1 MVSILASSFPVQ
13 PTDFNAENA
22 PAHPMPD
29 ISLTFKNISKT
40 YHLGDQTISALKDV
54 SFSVPAGSIQAVIGE
69 SGAGKSTL
77 FKAAATLEAPD
88 SGQVLLN
95 NTDLWQLRGPE
106 LQRARFNLGV
116 VFQQLHLL
124 PSKTV
129 HENIALPM
137 VFAGKDPAQI
147 TRRVDSLLRWVGL
160 FDRAHHYPKN
170 LSGGQRQRVAIA
182 RALAN
187 SPGLLLCDE
196 PTSALDPS
204 TTNAIL
210 NLIRNARD
218 EFGVT
223 VLIITHEMSVVRQIC
238 DRITI
243 LENGQRVEDG
253 NLAELRQNPHSHTYA
268 RLKDSE

>member
-1 MVSILASSFPVQ
+1 MTTS
-13 PTDFNAENA
+13 PTS
-22 PAHPMPD
+22 PG
-29 ISLTFKNISKT
+29 ITLTFQNISKS
-40 YHLGDQTISALKDV
+40 YKLGDQVITALNDV
-54 SFSVPAGSIQAVIGE
+54 SFTVPAGAIQAIIGE

-77 FKAAATLEAPD
+77 FRAASTLEAPD
-88 SGQVLLN
+88 QGKVLLN
-95 NTDLWQLRGPE
+95 GTDLWSLSPAE
-106 LQRARFNLGV
+106 LQEARFNLGV

-129 HENIALPM
+129 RENIALPL
-137 VFAGKDPAQI
+137 VFAGTDRTQI
-147 TRRVDSLLRWVGL
+147 THRVDTLLEWIGL
-160 FDRAHHYPKN
+160 TARADHYPKN

-182 RALAN
+182 RALAA

-223 VLIITHEMSVVRQIC
+223 VVIITHEMNVVRQIC
-238 DRITI
+238 DRIAI
-243 LENGQRVEDG
+243 LENGQLVEDG
-253 NLAELRQNPHSHTYA
+253 NVSELRQLVSSRTYA
-268 RLKDSE
+268 RLKEDAHEQP